1 MGTLTLIAVYF
12 LIWWVVFFAMLP
24 FGVKSQHEAR
34 MEFEP
39 GTDPGAPH
47 RPLLWWKIAATSV
60 VAAVLL
66 AIFYAL
72 SNAGWLSL
80 DRLQMPFNSPTR

>member
-1 MGTLTLIAVYF
+1 MSTLTLVAVYF

-24 FGVKSQHEAR
+24 LGIKSQHEAQ

-39 GTDPGAPH
+39 GTDPGAPY

-72 SNAGWLSL
+72 WSAGWLSL
-80 DRLQMPFNSPTR
+80 DRLPMPFSLPRT

>member
-1 MGTLTLIAVYF
+1 MSTLTLIAVYF

-24 FGVKSQHEAR
+24 LGVKSQREAQ

-80 DRLQMPFNSPTR
+80 DRLPMPFALPSG

>member
-1 MGTLTLIAVYF
+1 MNAFTLVGIYF

-24 FGVKSQHEAR
+24 LGVRSQHEAET
-34 MEFEP
+34 EFEP

-47 RPLLWWKIAATSV
+47 RPLLWWKLAATTV

-72 SNAGWLSL
+72 LNAGWLSL
-80 DRLQMPFNSPTR
+80 DRLPMPFALPNQ